1 MSDTIYICGV
11 NKFRDGGTLEIITT
25 EGTYIKD
32 NAIGSTTK
40 GKWFH
45 KLKHNHRE
53 RVLIEDRDLSSK
65 LSMLSVA
72 FANTLLK

>member
-11 NKFRDGGTLEIITT
+11 NKFENGSLEIITT

-45 KLKHNHRE
+45 KLKHNHKE
-53 RVLIEDRDLSSK
+53 RVLIEDRDLSSE
-65 LSMLSVA
+65 MVA
-72 FANTLLK
+72 HLK